1 MKIYTKSG
9 DKGKTSLIGGKRIDK
24 DELQV
29 EAYGSVDELN
39 SNLGLLVEYL
49 TQKNDKEFILEIQN
63 KLFIIG
69 SQLAFDIKSSNNLVL
84 PSLDKNSIIKIE
96 NEIDLIESQVSKM
109 TNFIIPGG
117 SKIISICHI
126 CRSVCRRAER
136 RVVSLSKQSK
146 IDSLIIIFLNRFSDY
161 LFVLSRK
168 IANDTGIDE
177 ILWIAK

>member
-69 SQLAFDIKSSNNLVL
+69 SQLAVDTKSLNNLVL
-84 PSLDKNSIIKIE
+84 PSLNKNSIMNIE

-117 SKIISICHI
+117 SKIIATCHI

-136 RVVSLSKQSK
+136 RVISLNKQTK
-146 IDSLIIIFLNRFSDY
+146 IDSLIITFLNRFSDY

-168 IANDTGIDE
+168 IALDTNTNE
-177 ILWIAK
+177 KLWITK

>member
-69 SQLAFDIKSSNNLVL
+69 SQLAFDISSSNNLVL
-84 PSLDKNSIIKIE
+84 PILDKNSIIKIE

-168 IANDTGIDE
+168 IANDTGIEE

>member
-1 MKIYTKSG
+1 
-9 DKGKTSLIGGKRIDK
+9 
-24 DELQV
+24 
-29 EAYGSVDELN
+29 
-39 SNLGLLVEYL
+39 
-49 TQKNDKEFILEIQN
+49 
-63 KLFIIG
+63 
-69 SQLAFDIKSSNNLVL
+69 
-84 PSLDKNSIIKIE
+84 
-96 NEIDLIESQVSKM
+96 M

-136 RVVSLSKQSK
+136 RVISLSKQTK

-168 IANDTGIDE
+168 IANDTGIEE

>member
-136 RVVSLSKQSK
+136 RVISLSKQTK

-168 IANDTGIDE
+168 IANDTGIEE

>member
-69 SQLAFDIKSSNNLVL
+69 SQLAVDTKYSNNLVL
-84 PSLDKNSIIKIE
+84 PSLNKNRIMNIE
-96 NEIDLIESQVSKM
+96 NEFDLIESQVSKM